1 MPRVWTRMN
10 AQRWAKEEFAGA
22 ELGDARRARRLLAI
36 AAAVVRCPSG
46 LVTRSVRD
54 AAERE
59 ASYRFVENDSI
70 DPERIAAPVFDRTA
84 QRCCDESSVIV
95 AVDQSTLSFVDWQGR
110 KGLGRTG
117 HNEQAKGRA
126 GFEVMSALA
135 VAPEGATLGLLSQQW
150 HLRPSARTPNSR
162 QDKRPVEQRESGL
175 WARCMTQA
183 TQALRRRAPNCRP
196 WFQLDRGADINHVL
210 LAAQALDV
218 DFTVR
223 SSWNRRLECEGHL
236 HEVVR
241 KSPVLGVVQVKL
253 PVQPPI
259 AGRPRVRTAQL
270 QLRAS
275 RVSLCIQRPNGR
287 QTGTLPITVV
297 HVREMTCNDHAVEWF
312 LLTNRTVVT
321 AQQALQVL
329 DAYRCRWR
337 IEEFHRTWKS
347 GVCDIEN
354 AKLRS
359 APALQRWATILAAVA
374 ARAERLKS
382 TSRAQPDADASTEL
396 SRDEIDAAI
405 LLSETK
411 RFKPGQTLTLEQA
424 VDLIA
429 LVGGYT
435 GRKSSGGPPGVTVIG
450 RGLHDVLVASR
461 AIALSRKSGQ

>member
-1 MPRVWTRMN
+1 MN
-10 AQRWAKEEFAGA
+10 AHRWAKEEFGGA
-22 ELGDARRARRLLAI
+22 ELGDARRTGRLIRI
-36 AAAVVRCPSG
+36 AASVARCPSG
-46 LVTRSVRD
+46 LVTRVVRGS
-54 AAERE
+54 AERE
-59 ASYRFVENDSI
+59 AAYRFVESDSVA
-70 DPERIAAPVFDRTA
+70 PEHIAAPVFARA
-84 QRCCDESSVIV
+84 ARRCRGTSSVIV
-95 AVDQSTLSFVDWQGR
+95 AVDQSTLSFVDWKGT

-117 HNEQAKGRA
+117 HNAQAKGRA

-135 VAPEGATLGLLSQQW
+135 MAPQGATLGLLSQQW
-150 HLRPSARTPNSR
+150 HLRPSDPTPDSR
-162 QDKRPVEQRESGL
+162 HDKRPVEQRESGL
-175 WARCMTQA
+175 WSRCMKQA
-183 TQALRRRAPNCRP
+183 TQVLKRGAPNCRP

-223 SSWNRRLECEGHL
+223 SCWNRRLECGRHL
-236 HEVVR
+236 HDVVR
-241 KSPVLGVVQVKL
+241 KSAVLGQVQVKL

-259 AGRPRVRTAQL
+259 AGHTRVRTAQL
-270 QLRAS
+270 QLRAL

-287 QTGTLPITVV
+287 QISTLPITVV
-297 HVREMTCNDHAVEWF
+297 HIREQTHNGHGVEWF

-321 AQQALQVL
+321 AEQACEVL

-374 ARAERLKS
+374 ARAERLK
-382 TSRAQPDADASTEL
+382 TMSRAQPDAEASTEL

-411 RFKPGQTLTLEQA
+411 RFKPGQDLSLAQA
-424 VDLIA
+424 VELIA

-435 GRKSSGGPPGVTVIG
+435 GRKNSGGPPGVTVIG

-461 AIALSRKSGQ
+461 AIALTRRSG